1 MKIINCLFCKKELVS
16 NSGTNKHHFS
26 CNNCCGK
33 FNFAAQY
40 ENGSLVFEYIQY
52 KDLSLNLDYKAG
64 RTFFDNL
71 NVANKNF
78 NVPLVFKGI
87 TADNVIKKLELYNLF
102 RELPNGPYTSQDHL
116 ENELD
121 KYRLTRN

>member
-1 MKIINCLFCKKELVS
+1 MKTINCKLCKKESVS
-16 NSGTNKHHFS
+16 DTNKNHFY
-26 CNNCCGK
+26 CHNCCGK

-40 ENGSLVFEYIQY
+40 ENGSLVFECIQY
-52 KDLSLNLDYKAG
+52 KDLSLNLDYKTG

-71 NVANKNF
+71 NVVNKNF

-87 TADNVIKKLELYNLF
+87 TADNVIKKLALYNLF
-102 RELPNGPYTSQDHL
+102 CELPNGPYTSQDHL